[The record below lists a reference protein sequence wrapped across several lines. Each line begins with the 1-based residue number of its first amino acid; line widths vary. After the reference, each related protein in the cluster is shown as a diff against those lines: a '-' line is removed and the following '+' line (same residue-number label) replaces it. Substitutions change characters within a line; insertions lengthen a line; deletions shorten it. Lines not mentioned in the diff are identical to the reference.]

1 MIKVSTSASGGTVL
15 LRAAAA
21 AFYDPPN
28 FQLTASAASTPGAYT
43 RLTKVHIRHLC
54 QQMSGQSGHSVK
66 SKKKMKLKEICRSLS
81 QKVKGPSV
89 TPLREATET
98 SRRDLRLL
106 YEVDDRMLGRGGFG
120 EVHGA
125 TRRSD
130 GLRVAVKEV
139 RRSSVPLS
147 MMEEGLPL
155 EVRLLQAVEDVPG
168 VIRLLDYFATPESFF
183 IVMELVEGRDLF
195 DYISERGPLEER
207 LAARLFKQVVE
218 SVAGCQE
225 RGVLHGDVKDEN
237 VLVEEDGKGDV
248 RARLIDLGSGSWFS
262 SEVYSQYEGTRV
274 YAPPE
279 WVKFRRYKGEALT
292 VWSLGILLYDMLCG
306 DIPFETDTEIL
317 EGRLVWWEELGLSSI
332 AKDLITKCL
341 ARDQAARISLV
352 QVLAHP
358 WLQDGAPT
366 MSKMNEG
373 IRRNKRSFNLLNL
386 DNLSS
391 SCSST
396 ISSSPTLS
404 DMSL

>member
-1 MIKVSTSASGGTVL
+1 MG
-15 LRAAAA
+15 
-21 AFYDPPN
+21 
-28 FQLTASAASTPGAYT
+28 SAALTPTAHT
-43 RLTKVHIRHLC
+43 RRREVHQQKCTNRHFC

-66 SKKKMKLKEICRSLS
+66 STKKKMKLKEICRSLS
-81 QKVKGPSV
+81 QRVKGPLAV
-89 TPLREATET
+89 TPLREAMAT

-106 YEVDDRMLGRGGFG
+106 YEVEERLLGKGGFG
-120 EVHGA
+120 EVHAA

-139 RRSSVPLS
+139 RRSSVPPY

-155 EVRLLQAVEDVPG
+155 EVQLLQAVEGVPG
-168 VIRLLDYFATPESFF
+168 VIRLLDYFATPDSFF

-207 LAARLFKQVVE
+207 LAGVLFKQVVE

-237 VLVEEDGKGDV
+237 VLVQEDSNGEV

-279 WVKFRRYKGEALT
+279 WVACRRYKGEALT

-317 EGRLVWWEELGLSSI
+317 EGRLVWWEELGLSSL
-332 AKDLITKCL
+332 AKDLISRCL
-341 ARDQAARISLV
+341 TRDQAHRFNLA

-358 WLQDGAPT
+358 WLKEGPP
-366 MSKMNEG
+366 MISKMNEG

-386 DNLSS
+386 DTLSS
-391 SCSST
+391 S
-396 ISSSPTLS
+396 SSSS
-404 DMSL
+404 SSCDSSS

>member
-1 MIKVSTSASGGTVL
+1 MG
-15 LRAAAA
+15 
-21 AFYDPPN
+21 
-28 FQLTASAASTPGAYT
+28 SAALTPTAHT
-43 RLTKVHIRHLC
+43 RRREVHQQKCTNRHFC

-66 SKKKMKLKEICRSLS
+66 STKKKMKLKEICRSLS
-81 QKVKGPSV
+81 QRVKGPLAV
-89 TPLREATET
+89 TPLREAMAT

-106 YEVDDRMLGRGGFG
+106 YEVEERLLGKGGFG
-120 EVHGA
+120 EVRAA

-139 RRSSVPLS
+139 RRSSVPPY

-155 EVRLLQAVEDVPG
+155 EVQLLQAVEGVPG
-168 VIRLLDYFATPESFF
+168 VIRLLDYFATPDSFF

-207 LAARLFKQVVE
+207 LAGVLFKQVVE

-237 VLVEEDGKGDV
+237 VLVQEDSNGEV

-279 WVKFRRYKGEALT
+279 WV
-292 VWSLGILLYDMLCG
+292 
-306 DIPFETDTEIL
+306 
-317 EGRLVWWEELGLSSI
+317 
-332 AKDLITKCL
+332 AKDLISRCL
-341 ARDQAARISLV
+341 TRDQAHRFNLA

-358 WLQDGAPT
+358 WLKEGPP
-366 MSKMNEG
+366 MISKMNEG

-386 DNLSS
+386 DTLSS
-391 SCSST
+391 SCSS
-396 ISSSPTLS
+396 SSSCDS
-404 DMSL
+404 SS

>member
-1 MIKVSTSASGGTVL
+1 
-15 LRAAAA
+15 
-21 AFYDPPN
+21 
-28 FQLTASAASTPGAYT
+28 
-43 RLTKVHIRHLC
+43 
-54 QQMSGQSGHSVK
+54 
-66 SKKKMKLKEICRSLS
+66 MKLKEICRSLS

-317 EGRLVWWEELGLSSI
+317 EGRLAWWEELGLSSI